1 MSIFTLGEL
10 ADMLRSCAGEAEEMI
25 ELDRTFEEL
34 GYDSLAVM
42 EVASQIERRYGVR
55 IAEDELAEA
64 ENPRLLIE
72 AVNSSL
78 ATAGE

>member
-1 MSIFTLGEL
+1 MSAFTLDEL
-10 ADMLRSCAGEAEEMI
+10 ADMLRSCAGEAEQL

-42 EVASQIERRYGVR
+42 EVASQIERRYGVS

-78 ATAGE
+78 ATVGE

>member
-1 MSIFTLGEL
+1 MPAFTLDDL
-10 ADMLRSCAGEAEEMI
+10 AVMLRSCAGEADEI
-25 ELDRTFEEL
+25 ELDRSFVDL

-42 EVASQIERRYGVR
+42 EVASQIERRYGIC

-64 ENPRLLIE
+64 ESPRLLIDT
-72 AVNSSL
+72 VNSSL